1 MCITLYFRADTL
13 DDDHCNMV
21 LYESEPIEDTN
32 FVEFDEH
39 SNEIHNPCSTS
50 ASVMPV
56 GFQLIFP

>member
-1 MCITLYFRADTL
+1 
-13 DDDHCNMV
+13 MV

-39 SNEIHNPCSTS
+39 SNEIHNPYSTS

-56 GFQLIFP
+56 GFQLIFS